1 MDIFEGMT
9 ELEIKIVHELLNKG
23 NRTYEQVAEAVGI
36 SERHLFRYRQKPHIK
51 RAVRELAIQE
61 LEEEVPTMMK
71 ALKRNIQKGDYR
83 SIELGFKALGL
94 LVERREV
101 NQTTTIEDNRFK
113 NMSMDEID
121 AELQEIERQLKVIEG
136 GAK

>member
-1 MDIFEGMT
+1 MDIFEGMNET
-9 ELEIKIVHELLNKG
+9 EIKVVKELVNKG
-23 NRTYEQVAEAVGI
+23 NRTYDELAEAIGI

-51 RAVRELAIQE
+51 KAVRELAIQE

-71 ALKRNIQKGDYR
+71 ALKKNIAKGDYR

-101 NQTTTIEDNRFK
+101 NQTTTIEDNRYQ
-113 NMSMDEID
+113 NMTEDDID
-121 AELQEIERQLKVIEG
+121 AELAEIENELKVIQG

>member
-113 NMSMDEID
+113 NMSMDDID